1 VSRLTELAV
10 SKRSV
15 ALLLAIALFIAGI
28 SAWGSLKQE
37 LLPDIE
43 LPIITVVA
51 ADPGAGASDVA
62 DQVAKPIERA
72 ISGIPRLERV
82 QSTSA
87 NSIAIVVAQFS
98 YGTNVK
104 DTKAAI
110 AQNVAALKLPQNVT
124 PQVSSLDINASP
136 VLIASISGSG
146 PDGLAAAA
154 KVAATE
160 VVPDLQ
166 GLDGVASVDLAGG
179 LTGRLMVTLDP
190 TKMAASGVSIDQVQ
204 GALTA
209 NNLTLPAGQLST
221 GINRIPV
228 STSGS
233 FTTID
238 QVRGLVVAVKAA
250 SPGAGSGSAAG
261 GGGSVPAL
269 TSGGFT
275 TVEGILRLIAAAKAA
290 NPGASSPA
298 PATSIRIHIS
308 DIGSVDV
315 AQVATTG
322 YARTDGEASLT
333 ITVSKNANANTVEVA
348 DAVQAK
354 LAEIGAKHPE
364 LKVITVSD
372 LSTFIKESRDGL
384 LREGGLG
391 ALFAVLT
398 IFLFLFSLR
407 STLVAAVSIPLS
419 VLTALVVMQ
428 VTGITLN
435 IMTLGGLAVA
445 VGRVVDDAIVV
456 LENIYRHRAMGEDR
470 LTAVL
475 SGPREVASAITSST
489 LTTVAVFL
497 PIGFVGGIVSEFFL
511 PFALTVTFALVASLV
526 CALTIIPI
534 LAYLFIDRVKLAVDE
549 TGEPKNSLW
558 VRAYTPTIRFVLRDR
573 RTKLGVLVVATVLFL
588 GSVSLAGQLP
598 TQFISTGSEKVLQ
611 VSIVPPAGAAT
622 EAVLATATK
631 AESILRADPKVELVQ
646 TTVPGEGDTGAS
658 TLSAAFSGRPANSA
672 KMVVRLASDV
682 DLDAYSTKIG
692 TDLAPLKTNGFDI
705 AVGQAGGFSS
715 NSLSIIVSAP
725 DSAAVAAAADAVVG
739 ALRASP
745 ELSNVKSD
753 LAKATPQIDIRVDPN
768 KAIDAN
774 LTAAQVAGQVRSA
787 LVGSLVTRVQL
798 ADGGPIDLYVRLDPA
813 RVTSVDALKAL
824 PVGTGAKVALSSIAD
839 VAEVATQGSI
849 TRIDQ
854 APSASITADIMSK
867 DTGGV
872 SRSAQVAV
880 DSLKAAGSIPTGV
893 DVRFSGVTQQQGQ
906 AFGGLFNSMAIAVLL
921 VYVMMVLAFNSL
933 ITPFVIMFSLPLAAI
948 GVFPAL
954 LLSGRAIGISA
965 LIGILMLIG
974 IVVTNAIVLLD
985 LVERLRR
992 QGMSTTDALIEGG
1005 KTRVRPILMTAIAT
1019 ILALIPLA
1027 AGFNQGSIIAA
1038 ELGTV
1043 VIGGLF
1049 SSTFLTLIVVPVV
1062 YSLIDGGKDMLGR
1075 RRGQPL
1081 PEPVPADGAATRA
1094 ATIGPAAPA

>member
-1 VSRLTELAV
+1 MSRLSELAV

-43 LPIITVVA
+43 LPVITVIA

-62 DQVAKPIERA
+62 DQIAKPIERA
-72 ISGIPRLERV
+72 IGGIPRLERV

-87 NSIAIVVAQFS
+87 NSIALVVAQFS

-110 AQNVAALKLPQNVT
+110 AQNVSALKLPANVT

-136 VLIASISGSG
+136 VIIASIFGSG
-146 PDGLAAAA
+146 PNGLTAAA
-154 KVAATE
+154 KVAAAE

-166 GLDGVASVDLAGG
+166 ALDGVASVDLAGG
-179 LTGRLMVTLDP
+179 LTSRVVVTLDP
-190 TKMAASGVSIDQVQ
+190 ARMAAAGVSIDAVQ
-204 GALTA
+204 GVLTA
-209 NNLTLPAGQLST
+209 NNLTLPAGQLPT
-221 GINRIPV
+221 GTNQIPV

-233 FTTID
+233 FTTLD
-238 QVRGLVVAVKAA
+238 QIRGLVVSVRRPSLAA
-250 SPGAGSGSAAG
+250 GAGAGGQAGPAATGFASIPNILGLRTAVSAAV
-261 GGGSVPAL
+261 S
-269 TSGGFT
+269 
-275 TVEGILRLIAAAKAA
+275 AAAAA
-290 NPGASSPA
+290 AAAAA
-298 PATSIRIHIS
+298 PPIRIHIA

-315 AQVATTG
+315 AEVATTG
-322 YARTDGEASLT
+322 YARTDGEPSLT
-333 ITVSKNANANTVEVA
+333 ITVSKNANANTVDVA
-348 DAVQAK
+348 DAVGAK
-354 LAEIGAKHPE
+354 LAAIAALHPE
-364 LKVITVSD
+364 LKVVTVSD

-470 LTAVL
+470 MTAVL
-475 SGPREVASAITSST
+475 NGPREVAGAITSST

-511 PFALTVTFALVASLV
+511 PFALTVTFALLASLV

-558 VRAYTPTIRFVLRDR
+558 VRAYAPTIRFVLRSR
-573 RTKLGVLVVATVLFL
+573 RTKLGVLGLATLLFL
-588 GSVSLAGQLP
+588 ASVSIVGRLP

-611 VSIVPPAGAAT
+611 VSVVPPAGASGQ
-622 EAVLATATK
+622 AVLAAATQ
-631 AESILRADPKVELVQ
+631 AETILRTDPKVQLVE

-672 KMVVRLASDV
+672 SMVVRLASDV
-682 DLDAYSTKIG
+682 DLDAYTTKVG
-692 TDLAPLKTNGFDI
+692 AELAPLKTNGWDVS
-705 AVGQAGGFSS
+705 VGQAFGFSS
-715 NSLSIIVSAP
+715 NSLSIIVSAQ
-725 DSAAVAAAADAVVG
+725 DTTAVGSATDAILR
-739 ALRASP
+739 ALRTNP
-745 ELSNVKSD
+745 DLVNVKSD
-753 LAKATPQIDIRVDPN
+753 LVKATPQVEIRVDPN
-768 KAIDAN
+768 KALEAG

-787 LVGSLVTRVQL
+787 LVGSLVTRIQL
-798 ADGGPIDLYVRLDPA
+798 ADGGPIDLYVRLDPT
-813 RVTSVDALKAL
+813 RVTSVAALQAL
-824 PVGTGAKVALSSIAD
+824 PVGTAAKVPLSSIAD

-854 APSASITADIMSK
+854 APSASITADITSK

-872 SRSAQVAV
+872 SRSAQLAV
-880 DSLKAAGSIPTGV
+880 DALQTAGTIPASV

-933 ITPFVIMFSLPLAAI
+933 VTPFVIMFSLPLAAI

-954 LLSGRAIGISA
+954 LLTGRAIGVSA

-992 QGMSTTDALIEGG
+992 SGLSTTDALVEGG

-1062 YSLIDGGKDMLGR
+1062 YSLIDGGKSMIGR
-1075 RRGQPL
+1075 RRG
-1081 PEPVPADGAATRA
+1081 VAT
-1094 ATIGPAAPA
+1094 P

>member
-1 VSRLTELAV
+1 VNRLTELAV

-43 LPIITVVA
+43 LPIITVIA

-87 NSIAIVVAQFS
+87 NSIALVVAQFS

-110 AQNVAALKLPQNVT
+110 AQNVAALKLPQNVA

-136 VLIASISGSG
+136 VIIASISGTG
-146 PDGLAAAA
+146 ADGQTAAA
-154 KVAATE
+154 KVAAAE

-179 LTGRLMVTLDP
+179 LTSRLVVTLDP
-190 TKMAASGVSIDQVQ
+190 TKMAANGVSIDQVQ
-204 GALTA
+204 GVLAA

-221 GINRIPV
+221 GSSQIPV
-228 STSGS
+228 STSGA

-238 QVRGLVVAVKAA
+238 QIRGLVVGVKV
-250 SPGAGSGSAAG
+250 PKAGTGTGTGTNAGPSG
-261 GGGSVPAL
+261 
-269 TSGGFT
+269 
-275 TVEGILRLIAAAKAA
+275 
-290 NPGASSPA
+290 SPA
-298 PATSIRIHIS
+298 PAGSATPASPAPSAAPVTSPAPAAPTRIHIS

-315 AQVATTG
+315 TQVATTG

-354 LAEIGAKHPE
+354 LAEIGANHPE
-364 LKVITVSD
+364 LKVITVSN

-558 VRAYTPTIRFVLRDR
+558 VRAYAPTIRFVLRDR
-573 RTKLGVLVVATVLFL
+573 RTKLGVLLVATVLFV
-588 GSVSLAGQLP
+588 GSVSLAGRLP

-622 EAVLATATK
+622 EAVLATATQ
-631 AESILRADPKVELVQ
+631 AETILRADPKVQLVE

-658 TLSAAFSGRPANSA
+658 TLSAAFSGQPANSA

-692 TDLAPLKTNGFDI
+692 TALAPLRTGGFDI
-705 AVGQAGGFSS
+705 AVGQAFGFTS

-725 DSAAVAAAADAVVG
+725 DSAAVAATADAVIR

-745 ELSNVKSD
+745 DLANVKSD
-753 LAKATPQIDIRVDPN
+753 LVKATPQIDIRVDPN
-768 KAIDAN
+768 KAIDAG

-813 RVTSVDALKAL
+813 RVSSVDALKAL
-824 PVGTGAKVALSSIAD
+824 PVGTGAKVALSSVAD

-854 APSASITADIMSK
+854 APSASITADITSK

-872 SRSAQVAV
+872 SQSARATV
-880 DSLKAAGSIPTGV
+880 DSLKAAGAIPAGV
-893 DVRFSGVTQQQGQ
+893 DIRFSGVTQQQGQ

-921 VYVMMVLAFNSL
+921 VYVMMVLAFSSL

-954 LLSGRAIGISA
+954 LLTGRAIGVSA

-992 QGMSTTDALIEGG
+992 GGLSTTEALVEGG

-1049 SSTFLTLIVVPVV
+1049 SSTFLTLLVVPVV
-1062 YSLIDGGKDMLGR
+1062 YSLVDGGKDTLGR
-1075 RRGQPL
+1075 RRGAPL

-1094 ATIGPAAPA
+1094 AGSGSVTPA